1 MAIIKETSTKF
12 IVDQAN
18 ITKKATNLTLS
29 IDVIEDAKLLG
40 INISKACDEFLRD
53 FIREEKTRKWQL
65 EHADYFARSN
75 QIVEERGLPLD
86 EWRNF

>member
-12 IVDQAN
+12 IVDKAN

-86 EWRNF
+86 EWRSF